1 MQRDHILDQQADITK
16 TTERGWRKFM
26 QLSKSQEGNFKL
38 NLKAVKVTQYRG
50 DTLMLFGAK
59 L

>member
-1 MQRDHILDQQADITK
+1 
-16 TTERGWRKFM
+16 M

-50 DTLMLFGAK
+50 DTLMFFGAK